1 MIRSMRCNNN
11 VCTMKYELY
20 VEYVSFLRKLC
31 SWLHVR
37 MICNSRNLLRRTE
50 KSPLPP
56 SRYIYIFH
64 PSTSYYRTKNFT
76 SISHFLF
83 KKLHQFPNSSS
94 HHDLQPSSHF
104 YSLIHHPSTSVISYL
119 PSPKTCS
126 FFFPSSPALD
136 APPHPIPPINQLSST
151 NFTLAKTFPTP
162 EVILSSLPSPIF
174 SSHSPSPPPITFH
187 KSSGAT

>member
-136 APPHPIPPINQLSST
+136 APP
-151 NFTLAKTFPTP
+151 
-162 EVILSSLPSPIF
+162 
-174 SSHSPSPPPITFH
+174 PPPNSAHQSTFLNKLH
-187 KSSGAT
+187 PRQNLSDS

>member
-1 MIRSMRCNNN
+1 MYSC
-11 VCTMKYELY
+11 
-20 VEYVSFLRKLC
+20 
-31 SWLHVR
+31 
-37 MICNSRNLLRRTE
+37 NLLRRTE

-56 SRYIYIFH
+56 SRYIYIYI
-64 PSTSYYRTKNFT
+64 SSLNFLLQNKKLHT
-76 SISHFLF
+76 HFLF

-136 APPHPIPPINQLSST
+136 APLPHPIPPINQLSST

>member
-1 MIRSMRCNNN
+1 MYHS
-11 VCTMKYELY
+11 Y
-20 VEYVSFLRKLC
+20 VNFVP
-31 SWLHVR
+31 
-37 MICNSRNLLRRTE
+37 NSRNLLRRTE

-136 APPHPIPPINQLSST
+136 APPPHPIPPINQLSST